1 MDPYTR
7 GSTSRPHGWAWHPVG
22 VERGCWGRAGHR
34 LLLRPQ
40 APHMP
45 WAQGSGLPQPNA
57 EGPTLQLLSAP
68 PPPHPPARGN
78 RGARQRPGREPPS
91 PRPGDP
97 PPGFLLKSQP
107 GLLSAQGE
115 RFELWPHGQP
125 AARRLVYHTGCAWRS
140 RHLLRLLRTSHQL
153 HLGLQ
158 QARQQLQRLEE
169 AEGGCRPRPARRPC
183 ARACAVR
190 LCACAQAE
198 TRAPWGR
205 EDKAC

>member
-68 PPPHPPARGN
+68 PPPAPPRQGKSGSETET
-78 RGARQRPGREPPS
+78 REGA
-91 PRPGDP
+91 
-97 PPGFLLKSQP
+97 SQP
-107 GLLSAQGE
+107 Q
-115 RFELWPHGQP
+115 
-125 AARRLVYHTGCAWRS
+125 AWRS
-140 RHLLRLLRTSHQL
+140 
-153 HLGLQ
+153 
-158 QARQQLQRLEE
+158 
-169 AEGGCRPRPARRPC
+169 PAWFPSEVT
-183 ARACAVR
+183 AGTP
-190 LCACAQAE
+190 LCS
-198 TRAPWGR
+198 GR
-205 EDKAC
+205 EV